1 MQPLFEHPSEET
13 LERFLLHQS
22 QQAEIEAVET
32 HILACPSCVAR
43 LEIMET
49 HIAATKIALR
59 ELQHAN
65 QNKSSGKGRTWRS
78 WFGLPALSFAA
89 LCIAAFLPAQVNLLA
104 NRGSETVLVPEW
116 RPLDVHLKANDLAD
130 GPLALQVVDQ
140 NGTEIWKGTTL
151 VRNEAA
157 EAHIGRI
164 TRPGSYLLRLYEP
177 AAASGQGN
185 LLREFAFQVK

>member
-1 MQPLFEHPSEET
+1 M
-13 LERFLLHQS
+13 
-22 QQAEIEAVET
+22 
-32 HILACPSCVAR
+32 AR

-78 WFGLPALSFAA
+78 WFGLPALSFAGAAALAA
-89 LCIAAFLPAQVNLLA
+89 LCIAAFLPAQVNLSA
-104 NRGSETVLVPEW
+104 YRGSETVLVPEW

-185 LLREFAFQVK
+185 LLREFAFQAK